1 MSKLPYLSMEDLS
14 EEDQPI
20 YTHIAATRGTML
32 NLHRMLFNNP
42 KAAELVTDL
51 GEYIRY
57 RSPLD
62 DATRE
67 IIILSTAR
75 EINNEYEWTQ
85 HKPEATKAGVNN
97 DVIEFINSGKQAT
110 QIHPR
115 ERTIIEAVKQIVQN
129 RKLNDA
135 TFESILNLLGTKHT
149 LEFVIIVAYYSMIGL
164 IIDTIGVELEDG
176 KESSLKV

>member
-1 MSKLPYLSMEDLS
+1 MAKLPYLSIEDLS
-14 EEDQPI
+14 EEDQSI

-32 NLHRMLFNNP
+32 NLHRILLNNP

-62 DATRE
+62 NGTRE

-75 EINNEYEWTQ
+75 EISNEYEWTQ
-85 HKPEATKAGVNN
+85 HRPEATKAGVSD
-97 DVIEFINSGKQAT
+97 DVIEFINSGKPSP
-110 QIHPR
+110 QIQSR
-115 ERTIIEAVKQIVQN
+115 ERTIIEAVKQIVHN
-129 RKLNDA
+129 RKLTDT
-135 TFESILNLLGTKHT
+135 TFQSIIDLLGTKNT

-176 KESSLKV
+176 KKSSLKV